1 MNESSVT
8 TTVLPTFP
16 HLPEEPKGGERSV
29 QCRVGIRLPNGQRF
43 QKNFLKTD
51 KIHLLWSFSYS
62 HLEESE
68 RKKPVRLTH
77 AIPGESKTLEYESN
91 LTLEQSDVA
100 SSMISA
106 TWE

>member
-1 MNESSVT
+1 MD
-8 TTVLPTFP
+8 
-16 HLPEEPKGGERSV
+16 GG
-29 QCRVGIRLPNGQRF
+29 PGQHFASLSKKRPRG
-43 QKNFLKTD
+43 
-51 KIHLLWSFSYS
+51 SFSLTPHS
-62 HLEESE
+62 KPKAILIL

-77 AIPGESKTLEYESN
+77 AIPGESKTLEYEST